1 MSSMYDGTLLY
12 KVYYFGEFMG
22 DVHYKTMAT
31 ILLVKYKI
39 SKYSSML
46 KKQKG
51 DYYIEMLLFPG
62 FSHTRSLIM
71 LFCYL
76 PIKH

>member
-1 MSSMYDGTLLY
+1 
-12 KVYYFGEFMG
+12 
-22 DVHYKTMAT
+22 MAR

-46 KKQKG
+46 KKRKG
-51 DYYIEMLLFPG
+51 DYYIEMLIFPG

-71 LFCYL
+71 LFCDL